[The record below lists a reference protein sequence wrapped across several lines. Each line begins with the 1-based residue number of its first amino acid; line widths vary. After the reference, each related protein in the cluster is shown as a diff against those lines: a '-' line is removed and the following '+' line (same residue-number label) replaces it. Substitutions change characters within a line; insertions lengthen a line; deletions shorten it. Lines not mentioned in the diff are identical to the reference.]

1 VDVGVLS
8 RGEEGMDGE
17 FDAARAERFAARMVG
32 ALNAAAFALMTSIGH
47 RTGLFDVLR
56 DRPPASAAEIAAQ
69 AGLDERYVREWL
81 GAMTVAGVVVH
92 DPDAGTFRLPPEHAA
107 VLTRAAR
114 PNNVAA
120 VFQWIPL
127 LGSVEDEIVRCF
139 AHGGGVPYAS
149 YGRLQAVM
157 AEGTDQSVVARLLE
171 HIVPLVPRL
180 AEQLARGIDVLDV
193 GCGTGHALARLAEAF
208 PKSRFTGIDVSERA
222 IEVARA
228 EARAVGLRNLAF
240 EVHDA
245 ALPFGSDCF
254 DLVTAFDAIHDQAA
268 PAEALARV
276 AAALR
281 PEGVFLMQDIAG
293 TSALH
298 EDAAHPLATFL
309 YTVSCLHCTT
319 VSLAAGGVG
328 LGAMWGERT
337 ARRMLADA
345 GFGRVD
351 VQPLP
356 HDRVNLYYV
365 ARKGQAADGDVR
377 SNVQKFER
385 VPHF

>member
-1 VDVGVLS
+1 
-8 RGEEGMDGE
+8 MDGG
-17 FDAARAERFAARMVG
+17 FDAARAERFAAQMVG
-32 ALNAAAFALMTSIGH
+32 ALNGAALALMTSVGH

-56 DRPPASAAEIAAQ
+56 DRPPASAVEIAAQ

-81 GAMTVAGVVVH
+81 GAMTVAGIVEH
-92 DPDAGTFRLPPEHAA
+92 DAAGATFRLPPEHAA

-149 YGRLQAVM
+149 YGRLPAVM
-157 AEGTDQSVVARLLE
+157 AEGSDQSVVARLLE
-171 HIVPLVPRL
+171 HIVPLVPGL
-180 AEQLARGIDVLDV
+180 AERLARGIDVLDV
-193 GCGTGHALARLAEAF
+193 GCGSGHALARLAEAF
-208 PKSRFTGIDVSERA
+208 PGSRFTGIDVSERA
-222 IEVARA
+222 IEIASADARA
-228 EARAVGLRNLAF
+228 LGLRNLAF
-240 EVHDA
+240 EMHDA
-245 ALPFGSDCF
+245 AEPFGGDRF

-268 PAEALARV
+268 PAAALANV

-281 PEGVFLMQDIAG
+281 PDGVFLMQDIAG

-298 EDAAHPLATFL
+298 EDVGHPFATFL
-309 YTVSCLHCTT
+309 YALSCLHCTT
-319 VSLAAGGVG
+319 VSLAAGGAG

-345 GFGRVD
+345 GFGAVD
-351 VQPLP
+351 VRMLSRDP
-356 HDRVNLYYV
+356 VSLYYV
-365 ARKGQAADGDVR
+365 ARKAGTEADGTD
-377 SNVQKFER
+377 S
-385 VPHF
+385 PTS